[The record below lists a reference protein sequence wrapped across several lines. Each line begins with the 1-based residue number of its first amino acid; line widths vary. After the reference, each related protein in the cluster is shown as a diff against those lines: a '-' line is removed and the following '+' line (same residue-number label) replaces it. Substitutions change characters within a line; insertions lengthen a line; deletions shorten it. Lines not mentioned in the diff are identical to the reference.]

1 MSRLTAVS
9 AGNRHRSSAKNRC
22 MVTVHCA
29 LLLVAIALL
38 TNTAIADL
46 GDSVS
51 RMAERAGGV
60 PYSGRA
66 WKVPKLQ
73 VYAHRYKDLL
83 NSIGVVGFSDGRAVI
98 QLVFLTAEFIDQFPA
113 DQVSSDI
120 VTAFGGGSDWTQ
132 RGNDGKYEFWTRANQ
147 TAFFARGERELILR
161 DETWA
166 KNFSSQDIQ
175 QFISDAILP
184 GRRKSSN

>member
-1 MSRLTAVS
+1 M
-9 AGNRHRSSAKNRC
+9 RC
-22 MVTVHCA
+22 T
-29 LLLVAIALL
+29 LLPIAIALFA
-38 TNTAIADL
+38 NTAIADL

-51 RMAERAGGV
+51 RMAERAGGI
-60 PYSGRA
+60 PYSARG

-73 VYAHRYKDLL
+73 VYAYRYKDLL

-113 DQVSSDI
+113 DQVSTNI

-132 RGNDGKYEFWTRANQ
+132 KGNDGNYEFWIRSNQ
-147 TAFFARGERELILR
+147 TAFFAHRERELILR

-166 KNFSSQDIQ
+166 NSLSSQDIQ
-175 QFISDAILP
+175 QFISEATAWAQ
-184 GRRKSSN
+184 KAQ